1 MSTLQAVKV
10 SPLIERVSDH
20 KDFKK
25 LLRTRTNVLVL
36 YTKSGECQTYV
47 LEYNAVSMAVFKH
60 IYASSSLVS
69 LTIMTSMA
77 FRGSVCIA
85 FLHFSISAKYTS
97 SSVSHRKCSSR
108 VLYLRRGGSLKTTAY
123 SSATIRTT
131 LCKALYHLH
140 SLVEGCTVPCVMCG
154 FLLHKQP
161 QSTCRRRVSQDL
173 AAPDILVS

>member
-1 MSTLQAVKV
+1 MKNDTDIPPPLLFCLSQVVFMSTLQAVKV

-60 IYASSSLVS
+60 IYASSSLAS

-77 FRGSVCIA
+77 FRGSVCTKD
-85 FLHFSISAKYTS
+85 LHFCIPPLVPNTRVHLLVTENVRHVSYT
-97 SSVSHRKCSSR
+97 
-108 VLYLRRGGSLKTTAY
+108 
-123 SSATIRTT
+123 
-131 LCKALYHLH
+131 
-140 SLVEGCTVPCVMCG
+140 
-154 FLLHKQP
+154 
-161 QSTCRRRVSQDL
+161 
-173 AAPDILVS
+173 

>member
-97 SSVSHRKCSSR
+97 SSVSHQKCLSR
-108 VLYLRRGGSLKTTAY
+108 VLYLRRGKGITQNHSILQRNHSHNSLQGTLSFALVGRGMH
-123 SSATIRTT
+123 SA
-131 LCKALYHLH
+131 
-140 SLVEGCTVPCVMCG
+140 MCDVW
-154 FLLHKQP
+154 FP
-161 QSTCRRRVSQDL
+161 
-173 AAPDILVS
+173 AP

>member
-60 IYASSSLVS
+60 IYASSSLAS

-77 FRGSVCIA
+77 FRDSVCIA
-85 FLHFSISAKYTS
+85 FFLE
-97 SSVSHRKCSSR
+97 
-108 VLYLRRGGSLKTTAY
+108 SLKTTAY